1 MILTLK
7 NNHAIVSDTKTLGLD
22 NENKSEFIDI
32 LVEDETLFDKWA
44 YIEFSFPKGTKFLTP
59 RLDIIDGKIHYV
71 VPNSLM
77 ITGYLLIQVVFRDA
91 TDWIWKSFVF
101 QTTVK
106 PSINAVNEV
115 EREHP
120 DFINEAQKVLDYF
133 YDQSALIDTKVDKTT
148 KINGYTLDRDVELDS
163 EDIGTYS
170 KEEIDNKFITNS
182 EIDALFI

>member
-7 NNHAIVSDTKTLGLD
+7 KDHVLLSNTKTLGLD

-32 LVEDETLFDKWA
+32 LIEDQSFYNKWA

-59 RLDIIDGKIHYV
+59 RLEIIDGKIHYE

-77 ITGYLLIQVVFRDA
+77 IAGYLLIQIVFRDGSN
-91 TDWIWKSFVF
+91 WIWKSFVF
-101 QTTVK
+101 QATVI

-163 EDIGTYS
+163 KDIGTYS